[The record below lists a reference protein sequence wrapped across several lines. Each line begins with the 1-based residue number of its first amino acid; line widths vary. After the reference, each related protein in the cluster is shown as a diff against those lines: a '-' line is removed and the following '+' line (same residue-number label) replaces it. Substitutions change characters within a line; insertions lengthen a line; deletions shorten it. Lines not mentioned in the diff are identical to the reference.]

1 MPNIKPVSDLRNYND
16 VLRSCQD
23 GAPVFLTKNGRGR
36 YVLMDIQDYEK
47 QQAVIKL
54 LSKLSEAEDA
64 IKTGDEWKS
73 LDDLRHALEG

>member
-36 YVLMDIQDYEK
+36 YVLMDIEDYEK

-73 LDDLRHALEG
+73 LDDLQNALEV